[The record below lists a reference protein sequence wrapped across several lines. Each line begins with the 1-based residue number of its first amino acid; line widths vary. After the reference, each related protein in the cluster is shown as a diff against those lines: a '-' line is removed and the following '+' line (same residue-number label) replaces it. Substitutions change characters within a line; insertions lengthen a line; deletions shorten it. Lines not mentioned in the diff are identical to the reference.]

1 MQAESKGW
9 QGENGLPRL
18 RCAPAMTGFLA
29 WGTAGTPPYRGVERE
44 YSVLSGQEEEAG
56 MQKRKLSQVG
66 LEAVERMDLPLEEA
80 AGLPQMELYG
90 NRQLYLSGH
99 RGVISYGTEEVAVAG
114 GRLTVRITGKNLQ
127 LAAMT
132 EGELRLTGYI
142 TQVELME

>member
-1 MQAESKGW
+1 MQAESKGR
-9 QGENGLPRL
+9 QGENGLPRPRYAL
-18 RCAPAMTGFLA
+18 AMTGFLA
-29 WGTAGTPPYRGVERE
+29 WGTRVPPPYRGAERE

-99 RGVISYGTEEVAVAG
+99 RGVISYSTEEVAVAG

>member
-9 QGENGLPRL
+9 QGENGLPRP
-18 RCAPAMTGFLA
+18 RCAPAMTGFWA
-29 WGTAGTPPYRGVERE
+29 WGTRVQPPYRGAERE

-99 RGVISYGTEEVAVAG
+99 RGVISYSTEEVAVAG